1 MKYYIS
7 DLHFG
12 DERVFKKAQRNQIFI
27 NTEEVNKTIIERW
40 NSVVTDDD
48 EVYLIGDISED
59 LYEEGIDLL
68 QKMKGTKYLIVGNH
82 DYKLLDAYISS
93 GIFKDVKENMLI
105 NDNGRKVHLCH
116 YPLMDWMEFNRGG
129 YLIYG
134 HIHNK
139 NLPQIKEYYRDKLA
153 FNVGC
158 DVLDYTPKTLDQL
171 IELKEENKNES
182 YIN

>member
-12 DERVFKKAQRNQIFI
+12 DERVFKKACRDQLFKDAS
-27 NTEEVNKTIIERW
+27 EVDKTIIERW
-40 NSVVTDDD
+40 NAVVTELD
-48 EVYLIGDISED
+48 EVYLVGDIAAD
-59 LYEEGIDLL
+59 DFIRGIEFLKVL
-68 QKMKGTKYLIVGNH
+68 KGIKYLIVGNH
-82 DYKLLDAYISS
+82 DYELLDKYKESNL
-93 GIFKDVKENMLI
+93 FKDIRENMLI
-105 NDNGRKVHLCH
+105 DDNERKIHLSH

-139 NLPQIKEYYRDKLA
+139 RLPQIKEYYKDKLA
-153 FNVGC
+153 YNVGS
-158 DVLDYTPKTLDQL
+158 DVLDFTPKTLDEL
-171 IELKEENKNES
+171 IELKEKNKNEP